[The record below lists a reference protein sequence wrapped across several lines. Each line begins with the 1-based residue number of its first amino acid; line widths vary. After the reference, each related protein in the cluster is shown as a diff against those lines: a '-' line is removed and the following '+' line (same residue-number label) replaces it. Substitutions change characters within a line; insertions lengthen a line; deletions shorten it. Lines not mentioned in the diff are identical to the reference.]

1 LDHLPE
7 LDPID
12 ELHRDEPDGCRLAVI
27 MDATDVLVGHAAREL
42 DFREEALR
50 QRRVVERLL
59 SQDLDRDRFVQCS
72 VARLVY
78 HAHPAPA
85 DVLENLEFPYEGKAY
100 LKVTG
105 RKFVADKIESPY
117 ALELARV
124 GGDAAPAASEKAAA
138 RDKAAA
144 TASETAPVQASS
156 SRSGGQTIWIGF
168 GVLAVGVL
176 VADAYQL
183 GKRK

>member
-1 LDHLPE
+1 MNLTDA
-7 LDPID
+7 
-12 ELHRDEPDGCRLAVI
+12 LAVI

-59 SQDLDRDRFVQCS
+59 PQDLDRDRFVQRS

-105 RKFVADKIESPY
+105 RKFVADKIESPS
-117 ALELARV
+117 AIELARV
-124 GGDAAPAASEKAAA
+124 GGDAAAPAASEKAAA

-156 SRSGGQTIWIGF
+156 SLSGGQTIWIGF

-176 VADAYQL
+176 VAGAYQL

>member
-1 LDHLPE
+1 V
-7 LDPID
+7 
-12 ELHRDEPDGCRLAVI
+12 R
-27 MDATDVLVGHAAREL
+27 
-42 DFREEALR
+42 
-50 QRRVVERLL
+50 
-59 SQDLDRDRFVQCS
+59 
-72 VARLVY
+72 
-78 HAHPAPA
+78 
-85 DVLENLEFPYEGKAY
+85 LENLEFPYEGKAY